1 MPRTRS
7 LASGADVPR
16 SSISFAISGVAR
28 SFFLI
33 ASILLGP
40 NPRRVYFPGVR
51 PIDSRLHSF
60 TPAVWQLRFEALLLA
75 FVFGLLFSGTDLK
88 FPLCFFASSDSRSF
102 LLVCVS

>member
-51 PIDSRLHSF
+51 PHRNPTTLETASYESSRNCHYLRRTCCGDFEGVIDG
-60 TPAVWQLRFEALLLA
+60 AN
-75 FVFGLLFSGTDLK
+75 
-88 FPLCFFASSDSRSF
+88 
-102 LLVCVS
+102 